1 MKKTFDC
8 VEMKNECARKV
19 RQMIGSVSIKQ
30 ELSFWK
36 KRAEAL
42 KGNVH
47 IVRQT
52 KSAVSI

>member
-36 KRAEAL
+36 KRAELL
-42 KGNVH
+42 KSSSHTG
-47 IVRQT
+47 RQT
-52 KSAVSI
+52 KPAVSI

>member
-19 RQMIGSVSIKQ
+19 RRMIGSVSVKQ

-36 KRAEAL
+36 KQAESL
-42 KGNVH
+42 KGRSR
-47 IVRQT
+47 IVRQP
-52 KSAVSI
+52 KPVASI

>member
-8 VEMKNECARKV
+8 VEMKNDCAKKV

-42 KGNVH
+42 KGH
-47 IVRQT
+47 AGITSRSKT
-52 KSAVSI
+52 AVA